1 MVIQGSSLADVKS
14 SYESEIELSM
24 KACQEGGTVL
34 IITDTKEACIWQLGQ
49 YCHIWF
55 VQTRNNQKTW
65 KESTMY
71 RQIILGF
78 NAQYIVKPA
87 SVFGT
92 HVHLC
97 CAIRLFK
104 DLKDHWY
111 FLGLNKSENS
121 NNERVFGVSWLY
133 FTNFQSSFHNTK
145 QGLETPHHRLSTPQ
159 RFNLQRIG

>member
-1 MVIQGSSLADVKS
+1 MDISRPIFSYGKCTPLACFLVLCNFPKNDQMRNNALKKSCWTTSHLLLSEYFQWHGKDQYPVVVVFTFLCQARMANLNQWSFRASVWQDVKS

-78 NAQYIVKPA
+78 M
-87 SVFGT
+87 
-92 HVHLC
+92 
-97 CAIRLFK
+97 
-104 DLKDHWY
+104 
-111 FLGLNKSENS
+111 LNI
-121 NNERVFGVSWLY
+121 L
-133 FTNFQSSFHNTK
+133 
-145 QGLETPHHRLSTPQ
+145 
-159 RFNLQRIG
+159 